1 MWVPFAHK
9 DNQQHP
15 SNGAGDAGGDLYA
28 RVWVEMNRSEKSAFS
43 TARKPTKAMWKHKQ
57 G

>member
-9 DNQQHP
+9 DNQQHF

-28 RVWVEMNRSEKSAFS
+28 RVWVEMNKSEKSAFS

>member
-9 DNQQHP
+9 DNQQHF

-28 RVWVEMNRSEKSAFS
+28 RVWVEMNKSEKSAFS
-43 TARKPTKAMWKHKQ
+43 TARKPTKAMWKHK
-57 G
+57 